1 MEPFDIRLDV
11 EEIVALPNFD
21 GLPAEPPKK
30 IIRQQ
35 KSTMKKERDY
45 LMRRIQGLSL
55 DELASF
61 CLEKA
66 HSFFHLHNSIMSS
79 DWF

>member
-11 EEIVALPNFD
+11 EEIVASPNFD
-21 GLPAEPPKK
+21 GLQAEPPKK
-30 IIRQQ
+30 KICRQ
-35 KSTMKKERDY
+35 KSTMKKEKDY
-45 LMRRIQGLSL
+45 LMREIQGLSV

-61 CLEKA
+61 CLDKT
-66 HSFFHLHNSIMSS
+66 HSFFHLHNSS